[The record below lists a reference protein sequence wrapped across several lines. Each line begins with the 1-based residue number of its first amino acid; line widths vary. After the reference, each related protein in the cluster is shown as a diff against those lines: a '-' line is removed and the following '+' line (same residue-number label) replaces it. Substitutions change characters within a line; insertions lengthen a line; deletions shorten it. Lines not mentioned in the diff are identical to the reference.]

1 MKAYQIQLLLVLSGL
16 MLIYLLFQLPTS
28 VMEIEKV
35 EEKVNQTTSISTAMD
50 LIRGENPMEGIF
62 MLREILEKDPK
73 NKEALYNLGVLSIQT
88 AQYQNAVNRFNQIIS
103 IDSSDKRAYLQLGF
117 SNYYLGNYETADSL
131 FNIVMASGDS
141 LLIKDL
147 DFFLKSK

>member
-1 MKAYQIQLLLVLSGL
+1 MKAYQIQLILVLSGL
-16 MLIYLLFQLPTS
+16 IIIYLLFKLPTS

-35 EEKVNQTTSISTAMD
+35 EEKVNQTTSISKAMD

-88 AQYQNAVNRFNQIIS
+88 AQYQNAVNRFNQIIA
-103 IDSSDKRAYLQLGF
+103 IDSSDKRAYLQLGI
-117 SNYYLGNYETADSL
+117 SHYYLENFNLSDSI
-131 FNIVMASGDS
+131 FKNIKESNDS
-141 LLIKDL
+141 LLINEL
-147 DFFLKSK
+147 NIFLSN

>member
-1 MKAYQIQLLLVLSGL
+1 MKAYQIQLILVLSGL

-62 MLREILEKDPK
+62 MLREILEKEPK

-88 AQYQNAVNRFNQIIS
+88 AQYQNAVNRFNQIIA
-103 IDSSDKRAYLQLGF
+103 IDSSDKRAYLQLGI
-117 SNYYLGNYETADSL
+117 SHYYLENFNLSDSI
-131 FNIVMASGDS
+131 FKNIKESNDS
-141 LLIKDL
+141 LLINEL
-147 DFFLKSK
+147 NIFLSN

>member
-1 MKAYQIQLLLVLSGL
+1 MKAYQIQLVLVLSGL

-88 AQYQNAVNRFNQIIS
+88 AQYQNAVNRFNQIIA
-103 IDSSDKRAYLQLGF
+103 IDSSDKRAYLQLGI
-117 SNYYLGNYETADSL
+117 SHYYLENFNLSDSI
-131 FNIVMASGDS
+131 FKNIKESNDS
-141 LLIKDL
+141 LLINEL
-147 DFFLKSK
+147 NIFLSK

>member
-1 MKAYQIQLLLVLSGL
+1 MKANQIQLMLVLSGL

-35 EEKVNQTTSISTAMD
+35 EEKVNQTTSISNAMD

-88 AQYQNAVNRFNQIIS
+88 AQYQNAVNRFNQIIA
-103 IDSSDKRAYLQLGF
+103 IDSSDKRAYLQLGI
-117 SNYYLGNYETADSL
+117 SHYYLENFNLSDSI
-131 FNIVMASGDS
+131 FKNIKESNDS
-141 LLIKDL
+141 LLINEL
-147 DFFLKSK
+147 NIFLSN

>member
-1 MKAYQIQLLLVLSGL
+1 MKANQTQLILVLSGL

-35 EEKVNQTTSISTAMD
+35 EEKVNQTTSISNAMD
-50 LIRGENPMEGIF
+50 LIKGENPMEGIF

-88 AQYQNAVNRFNQIIS
+88 AQYQNAVNRFNQIIA
-103 IDSSDKRAYLQLGF
+103 IDSSDKRAYLQLGI
-117 SNYYLGNYETADSL
+117 SHYYLENFNLSDSI
-131 FNIVMASGDS
+131 FKNIKESNDS
-141 LLIKDL
+141 LLINEL
-147 DFFLKSK
+147 NIFLSN

>member
-1 MKAYQIQLLLVLSGL
+1 MKANQIQLILVLSGL

-35 EEKVNQTTSISTAMD
+35 EEKVNQTTSISNAMD
-50 LIRGENPMEGIF
+50 LIKGENPMEGIF

-88 AQYQNAVNRFNQIIS
+88 AQYQNAVNRFNQIIA
-103 IDSSDKRAYLQLGF
+103 IDSSDKRAYLQLGI
-117 SNYYLGNYETADSL
+117 SHYYLENFNLSDSI
-131 FNIVMASGDS
+131 FKNIKESNDS
-141 LLIKDL
+141 LLINEL
-147 DFFLKSK
+147 NIFLSN

>member
-1 MKAYQIQLLLVLSGL
+1 MKATQIQLILLLFGL
-16 MLIYLLFQLPTS
+16 IIIYLLFQLPTS

-35 EEKVNQTTSISTAMD
+35 EEKVNQTTSISRAMD

-88 AQYQNAVNRFNQIIS
+88 AQYQNAVNRFNQIIA
-103 IDSSDKRAYLQLGF
+103 IDSSDKKSIFAVRI
-117 SNYYLGNYETADSL
+117 SHYYLENFNLSDSI
-131 FNIVMASGDS
+131 FKNIKESNDS
-141 LLIKDL
+141 LLINEL
-147 DFFLKSK
+147 NIFLSN

>member
-1 MKAYQIQLLLVLSGL
+1 MKANQIQLMLVLSGL

-50 LIRGENPMEGIF
+50 LIKGENPMEGIF

-88 AQYQNAVNRFNQIIS
+88 AQYQNAVNRFNQIIA
-103 IDSSDKRAYLQLGF
+103 IDSSDKRAYLQLGI
-117 SNYYLGNYETADSL
+117 SHYYLENFNLSDSI
-131 FNIVMASGDS
+131 FKNIKESNDS
-141 LLIKDL
+141 LLINEL
-147 DFFLKSK
+147 NIFLSN

>member
-1 MKAYQIQLLLVLSGL
+1 MKAYQIQLILVLSGL
-16 MLIYLLFQLPTS
+16 IIIYLLFKLPTS

-88 AQYQNAVNRFNQIIS
+88 AQYQNAVNRFNQIIA
-103 IDSSDKRAYLQLGF
+103 IDSSDKRAYLQLGI
-117 SNYYLGNYETADSL
+117 SHYYLENFNLSDSI
-131 FNIVMASGDS
+131 FKKIKESGDS
-141 LLIKDL
+141 LLINEL
-147 DFFLKSK
+147 NIFLSN

>member
-1 MKAYQIQLLLVLSGL
+1 MKAYQIQLILVLSGL

-88 AQYQNAVNRFNQIIS
+88 AQYQNAVNRFNQIIA
-103 IDSSDKRAYLQLGF
+103 IDSSDKRAYLQLGI
-117 SNYYLGNYETADSL
+117 SHYYLENFNLSDSI
-131 FNIVMASGDS
+131 FKNIKESNDS
-141 LLIKDL
+141 LLINEL
-147 DFFLKSK
+147 NIFLSK

>member
-1 MKAYQIQLLLVLSGL
+1 MKAYHIQLILVLSGL

-88 AQYQNAVNRFNQIIS
+88 AQYQNAVNRFNQIIA
-103 IDSSDKRAYLQLGF
+103 IDSSDKRAYLQLGI
-117 SNYYLGNYETADSL
+117 SHYYLENFNLSDSI
-131 FNIVMASGDS
+131 FKNIKESNDS
-141 LLIKDL
+141 LLINEL
-147 DFFLKSK
+147 NIFLSK

>member
-1 MKAYQIQLLLVLSGL
+1 MKATQIQLILFLFGL
-16 MLIYLLFQLPTS
+16 IIIYLLFQLPTS

-35 EEKVNQTTSISTAMD
+35 EEKVNQTTSISRAMD

-88 AQYQNAVNRFNQIIS
+88 AQYQNAVNRFNQIIA
-103 IDSSDKRAYLQLGF
+103 IDSSDKRAYLQLGI
-117 SNYYLGNYETADSL
+117 SHYYLENFNLSDSI
-131 FNIVMASGDS
+131 FKNIKESNDS
-141 LLIKDL
+141 LLINEL
-147 DFFLKSK
+147 NIFLSN

>member
-1 MKAYQIQLLLVLSGL
+1 MKAYQIQLILVLSGL
-16 MLIYLLFQLPTS
+16 MIIYLLFQLPTS

-88 AQYQNAVNRFNQIIS
+88 AQYQNAVNRFNQIIA
-103 IDSSDKRAYLQLGF
+103 IDSSDKRAYLQLGI
-117 SNYYLGNYETADSL
+117 SHYYLENFNLSDSI
-131 FNIVMASGDS
+131 FKNIKESNDS
-141 LLIKDL
+141 LLINEL
-147 DFFLKSK
+147 NIFLSN

>member
-1 MKAYQIQLLLVLSGL
+1 MKAYHIQLILVLSGL

-88 AQYQNAVNRFNQIIS
+88 AQYQNAVNRFNQIIA
-103 IDSSDKRAYLQLGF
+103 IDSSDKRAYLQLGI
-117 SNYYLGNYETADSL
+117 SHYYLENFNLSDSI
-131 FNIVMASGDS
+131 FKKIKESNDS
-141 LLIKDL
+141 LLINEL
-147 DFFLKSK
+147 NIFLSN

>member
-1 MKAYQIQLLLVLSGL
+1 MKANQIQLMLVLSGL

-88 AQYQNAVNRFNQIIS
+88 AQYQNAVNRFNQIIA
-103 IDSSDKRAYLQLGF
+103 IDSSDKRAYLQLGI
-117 SNYYLGNYETADSL
+117 SHYYLENFNLSDSI
-131 FNIVMASGDS
+131 FKNIKESNDS
-141 LLIKDL
+141 LLINEL
-147 DFFLKSK
+147 NIFLSN

>member
-1 MKAYQIQLLLVLSGL
+1 MKAYHIQLILVLSGL

-62 MLREILEKDPK
+62 MLREILEKEPK

-88 AQYQNAVNRFNQIIS
+88 AQYQNAVNRFNQIIA
-103 IDSSDKRAYLQLGF
+103 IDSSDKRAYLQLGI
-117 SNYYLGNYETADSL
+117 SHYYLENFNLSDSI
-131 FNIVMASGDS
+131 FKNIKESNDS
-141 LLIKDL
+141 LLINEL
-147 DFFLKSK
+147 NIFLSN

>member
-1 MKAYQIQLLLVLSGL
+1 

-88 AQYQNAVNRFNQIIS
+88 AQYQNAVNRFNQIIA
-103 IDSSDKRAYLQLGF
+103 IDSSDKRAYLQLGI
-117 SNYYLGNYETADSL
+117 SHYYLENFNLSDSI
-131 FNIVMASGDS
+131 FKNIKESNDS
-141 LLIKDL
+141 LLINEL
-147 DFFLKSK
+147 NIFLSN

>member
-1 MKAYQIQLLLVLSGL
+1 MKAYQIQLILVLSGL
-16 MLIYLLFQLPTS
+16 IIIYLLFKLPTS

-88 AQYQNAVNRFNQIIS
+88 AQYQNAVNRFNQIIA
-103 IDSSDKRAYLQLGF
+103 IDSSDKRAYLQLGI
-117 SNYYLGNYETADSL
+117 SHYYLENFNLSDSI
-131 FNIVMASGDS
+131 FKNIKESNDS
-141 LLIKDL
+141 LLINEL
-147 DFFLKSK
+147 NIFLSN

>member
-1 MKAYQIQLLLVLSGL
+1 MRAYHIQLILVLSGL

-88 AQYQNAVNRFNQIIS
+88 AQYQNAVNRFNQIIA
-103 IDSSDKRAYLQLGF
+103 IDSSDKRAYLQLGI
-117 SNYYLGNYETADSL
+117 SHYYLENFNLSDSI
-131 FNIVMASGDS
+131 FKNIKESNDS
-141 LLIKDL
+141 LLINEL
-147 DFFLKSK
+147 NIFLSK

>member
-1 MKAYQIQLLLVLSGL
+1 MKAYQIQLILVLSGL
-16 MLIYLLFQLPTS
+16 ILIYLLFQLPTS

-88 AQYQNAVNRFNQIIS
+88 AQYQNAVNRFNQIIA
-103 IDSSDKRAYLQLGF
+103 IDSSDKRAYLQLGI
-117 SNYYLGNYETADSL
+117 SHYYLENFNLSDSI
-131 FNIVMASGDS
+131 FKNIKESNDS
-141 LLIKDL
+141 LLINEL
-147 DFFLKSK
+147 NIFLSN

>member
-1 MKAYQIQLLLVLSGL
+1 MKANQIQLILVLSGL

-35 EEKVNQTTSISTAMD
+35 EEKVNQTTSISNAMD
-50 LIRGENPMEGIF
+50 LIKGENPMEGIF

-88 AQYQNAVNRFNQIIS
+88 AQYQNAVNRFNQIIA
-103 IDSSDKRAYLQLGF
+103 IDSSDKRAYLQLGI
-117 SNYYLGNYETADSL
+117 SNYQLGNLEIADSL
-131 FNIVMASGDS
+131 FNIIRESNDR

-147 DFFLKSK
+147 DNFLTN

>member
-1 MKAYQIQLLLVLSGL
+1 MKAYQIQLILVLSGL
-16 MLIYLLFQLPTS
+16 IFIYLLFQLPTS

-88 AQYQNAVNRFNQIIS
+88 AQYQNAVNRFNQIIA
-103 IDSSDKRAYLQLGF
+103 IDSSDKRAYLQLGI
-117 SNYYLGNYETADSL
+117 SHYYLENFNLSDSI
-131 FNIVMASGDS
+131 FKNIKESNDS
-141 LLIKDL
+141 LLINEL
-147 DFFLKSK
+147 NIFLSN

>member
-1 MKAYQIQLLLVLSGL
+1 MKANQIQLMLVVSGL

-88 AQYQNAVNRFNQIIS
+88 AQYQNAVNRFNQIIA
-103 IDSSDKRAYLQLGF
+103 IDSSDKRAYLQLGI
-117 SNYYLGNYETADSL
+117 SHYYLENFNLSDSI
-131 FNIVMASGDS
+131 FKNIKESNDS
-141 LLIKDL
+141 LLINEL
-147 DFFLKSK
+147 NIFLSN

>member
-1 MKAYQIQLLLVLSGL
+1 MKATQIQLILLLFGL
-16 MLIYLLFQLPTS
+16 MIIYLLFQLPTS

-35 EEKVNQTTSISTAMD
+35 EEKVNQTTSISRAMD

-88 AQYQNAVNRFNQIIS
+88 AQYQNAVNRFNQIIA
-103 IDSSDKRAYLQLGF
+103 IDSSDKRAYLQLGI
-117 SNYYLGNYETADSL
+117 SHYYLENFNLSDSI
-131 FNIVMASGDS
+131 FKNIKESNDS
-141 LLIKDL
+141 LLINEL
-147 DFFLKSK
+147 NIFLSN

>member
-1 MKAYQIQLLLVLSGL
+1 MKATQIQLILLLFGL
-16 MLIYLLFQLPTS
+16 IIIYLLFQLPTS

-35 EEKVNQTTSISTAMD
+35 EEKVNQTTSISRAMD

-88 AQYQNAVNRFNQIIS
+88 AQYQNAVNRFNQIIA
-103 IDSSDKRAYLQLGF
+103 IDSSDKRAYLQLGISHYYLENF
-117 SNYYLGNYETADSL
+117 NLSDSIFKNIKESNY
-131 FNIVMASGDS
+131 S
-141 LLIKDL
+141 LLINEL
-147 DFFLKSK
+147 NIFLSN

>member
-1 MKAYQIQLLLVLSGL
+1 MKAYQIQLLLVFSGL

-88 AQYQNAVNRFNQIIS
+88 AQYQNAVNRFNQIIA
-103 IDSSDKRAYLQLGF
+103 IDSSDKRAYLQLGI
-117 SNYYLGNYETADSL
+117 SHYYLENFNLSDSI
-131 FNIVMASGDS
+131 FKNIKESNDS
-141 LLIKDL
+141 LLINEL
-147 DFFLKSK
+147 NIFLSN

>member
-1 MKAYQIQLLLVLSGL
+1 MKAYQIQLVLVLSGL

-88 AQYQNAVNRFNQIIS
+88 AQYQNAVNRFNQIIA
-103 IDSSDKRAYLQLGF
+103 IDSSDKRAYLQLGI
-117 SNYYLGNYETADSL
+117 SHYYLENFNLSDSI
-131 FNIVMASGDS
+131 FKNIKESNDS
-141 LLIKDL
+141 LLINEL
-147 DFFLKSK
+147 NIFLSN

>member
-1 MKAYQIQLLLVLSGL
+1 MKANQIQLMLVLSGL
-16 MLIYLLFQLPTS
+16 MLIYLLFRLPTS

-62 MLREILEKDPK
+62 MLRKILEKDPK

-88 AQYQNAVNRFNQIIS
+88 AQYQNAVNRFNQIIA
-103 IDSSDKRAYLQLGF
+103 IDSSDKRAYLQLGI
-117 SNYYLGNYETADSL
+117 SHYYLENFNLSDSI
-131 FNIVMASGDS
+131 FKNIKESNDS
-141 LLIKDL
+141 LLINEL
-147 DFFLKSK
+147 NIFLSN

>member
-1 MKAYQIQLLLVLSGL
+1 MKAYQIQLILVLSGL
-16 MLIYLLFQLPTS
+16 IIIYLLFKLPTS

-35 EEKVNQTTSISTAMD
+35 EEKVNQTTSISKAMD

-88 AQYQNAVNRFNQIIS
+88 AQYQNAVNRFNQIIA
-103 IDSSDKRAYLQLGF
+103 IDSSDKRAYLQLGI
-117 SNYYLGNYETADSL
+117 SHYYLENFNLSDSI
-131 FNIVMASGDS
+131 FKKIKESGDS
-141 LLIKDL
+141 LLINEL
-147 DFFLKSK
+147 NIFLSN